1 MSKVTDINTR
11 APYTAEQLDRLQSNF
26 ERSQY
31 DDAARRYIALKVAE
45 RREFRR
51 DLVLGFVL
59 TLGAIVCLSI
69 GWNL

>member
-1 MSKVTDINTR
+1 MSKVIDINNR
-11 APYTAEQLDRLQSNF
+11 APYTPEQLDRVQSNL

-31 DDAARRYIALKVAE
+31 DYAARRYIALKVAE

-51 DLVLGFVL
+51 DMVLGFLL
-59 TLGAIVCLSI
+59 TLGAIMCLLI

>member
-11 APYTAEQLDRLQSNF
+11 APYTAEQLDRLQSNLDQA
-26 ERSQY
+26 QY
-31 DDAARRYIALKVAE
+31 DQAARRYIALKVAE

-51 DLVLGFVL
+51 DMVLGFVL